1 MGFFDGLFT
10 SAADAE
16 KNKRTL
22 QRKAKRA
29 VERRIEDLGEKAA
42 QLEKERNKLW
52 NTARDQMISGQKSA
66 AAATLKFYKSNMV
79 RGQHIEKMRLYS
91 QNQLDSLTNAS
102 DMQALSGAL
111 SDLAVAM
118 NIDPDKFQDVM
129 DQMDDK
135 GADVREITKL
145 MDSAFN
151 REMARLDNESAQDA
165 GEEDDALMTA
175 LMNEVNGSLAVPG
188 ALSSTAEAAPAAT
201 AAPAEINAGRD
212 ALKKLMEGNK

>member
-1 MGFFDGLFT
+1 MGFFDGIFT

-151 REMARLDNESAQDA
+151 REMARLDNESAQNA

-201 AAPAEINAGRD
+201 AAPADINAGRD

>member
-188 ALSSTAEAAPAAT
+188 ALSSTAEAAPAA
-201 AAPAEINAGRD
+201 AAPADINAGRD

>member
-29 VERRIEDLGEKAA
+29 VERRIDDLGEKAA

-111 SDLAVAM
+111 ADLAVAM

-201 AAPAEINAGRD
+201 AAPADINAGRD

>member
-29 VERRIEDLGEKAA
+29 VERRIEDLCEKAA

-102 DMQALSGAL
+102 DLQALSGAL

-188 ALSSTAEAAPAAT
+188 ALSSTAEAAPAA
-201 AAPAEINAGRD
+201 AAPADINAGRD

>member
-1 MGFFDGLFT
+1 MGFFDGIFT